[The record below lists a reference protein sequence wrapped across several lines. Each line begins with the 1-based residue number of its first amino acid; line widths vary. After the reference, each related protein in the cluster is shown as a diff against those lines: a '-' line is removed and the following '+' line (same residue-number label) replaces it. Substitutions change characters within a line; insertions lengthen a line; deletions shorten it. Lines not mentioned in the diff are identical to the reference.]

1 MKKQV
6 KTNAMRILDQANI
19 SYQVHTYEHQKEDP
33 IDGVHVAKKLNQNPK
48 QVFKTLITRTLN
60 HHYYVFVLPVE
71 KELDLK
77 LCAKAV
83 NEKSIAMIHVK
94 EINQVSGYIRGG
106 CSPIGM
112 KKVFPTIF
120 DSSCLQYETIYVSGG
135 KIGCQLEVHAQE
147 IITLLHA
154 TCIEITK

>member
-120 DSSCLQYETIYVSGG
+120 DSSCLRYETIYVSGG

-154 TCIEITK
+154 ACIEITK